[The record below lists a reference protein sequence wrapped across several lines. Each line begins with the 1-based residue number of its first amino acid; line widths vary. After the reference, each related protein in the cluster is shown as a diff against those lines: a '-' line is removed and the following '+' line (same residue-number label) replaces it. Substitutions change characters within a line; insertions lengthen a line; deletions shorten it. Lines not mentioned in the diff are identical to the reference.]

1 MKNGIILAAVM
12 LLAFAGAPAVF
23 GHQPVQEHTTRQVN
37 ASVYF
42 RIGESRIDP
51 TFEDNEFRLGIF
63 TSALSKVLADS
74 NYVVSRLVVVGTA
87 SPDGTLERNLQLAGA
102 RARSLSQYLTNH
114 TSLPS
119 GKIEVVNGG
128 ENWEGLRQMM
138 EASNMPYRTDMLR
151 LMDKYPDNRDARKH
165 AMQYYAD
172 SKPWLWMYEHFFPD
186 LRKGAGGTQGRA
198 TLNRLSRE
206 NWNALRSVICDSEL
220 DDETKRALL
229 DVIDQEPD
237 PGLRMSRLRA
247 LCPDTAAYEVLQ
259 EEIVTGLLTGQST
272 LSSDNWT
279 LLREKVAADSAMP
292 SREAVL
298 RIIDDIPAARGRE
311 QALQSLDEGRPYRYI
326 LDHFFPE
333 LLVSRR
339 AVHPEHIASA
349 PAADS
354 ITTLSAENW
363 RRLRDMIAV
372 SEMPEKESVLY
383 LIDNESD
390 AAVREQKLR
399 VLSDG
404 YAYRYINEVFFPE
417 LLYGISPAAK
427 ENWEQLTLAVRESDM
442 PYKEQILEIVRTTA
456 PGLEREEAIRA
467 LDNGESWRKMGE
479 LLLPELLQGTENV
492 PLTGSGMSFY
502 YELSPNAK
510 ARAAAMTERVESTS
524 VQLQAETP
532 SVTQPA
538 AAATTFRPVFAL
550 KTDLMLWGG
559 VMPGFEMGTW
569 TPNLSAEVYFAH
581 RWSVQAGYTYS
592 NWDAFGSGKG
602 LCAVSAADLE
612 VRAWFGKPSRFKGFY
627 LGVFGTYGQYDVQEG
642 MQGNTGSFWTAGLGA
657 GYLLPLSKH
666 WGLEAEIRGG
676 YRSAQ
681 NQFYDIEP
689 GHDYFNVK
697 TTEGKFSPQLR
708 LQVIYRIGKT
718 QKR

>member
-23 GHQPVQEHTTRQVN
+23 GQQPVQEHTTRQVN

-51 TFEDNEFRLGIF
+51 DFEGNKFRLGIF

-74 NYVVSRLVVVGTA
+74 NYVVSRLVVVGTT

-102 RARSLSQYLTNH
+102 RAAALSQYLTTR
-114 TSLPS
+114 TSLS
-119 GKIEVVNGG
+119 ADKIEVVNGG
-128 ENWEGLRQMM
+128 ENWDGLRRMM
-138 EASNMPYRTDMLR
+138 EASDKLPHRDQMLAF
-151 LMDKYPDNRDARKH
+151 MQIEDRDTRKH
-165 AMQYYAD
+165 KMMYFAD
-172 SKPWLWMYEHFFPD
+172 SKPWLWMYEHFFAQ
-186 LRKGAGGTQGRA
+186 LRIGAGDTQGRA
-198 TLNRLSRE
+198 ALNRLSRE
-206 NWNALRSVICDSEL
+206 NWNALRSVIRDSEL

-247 LCPDTAAYEVLQ
+247 LCPDTAAYGVLQ
-259 EEIVTGLLTGQST
+259 EEIVTGLLTESSA

-311 QALQSLDEGRPYRYI
+311 QALQSLDGGRSYRYI

-333 LLVSRR
+333 LLVSHRE
-339 AVHPEHIASA
+339 AHPEHIASA
-349 PAADS
+349 LVTDS
-354 ITTLSAENW
+354 VTTLSAENW

-372 SEMPEKESVLY
+372 SEMSDKASVLY

-399 VLSDG
+399 AFSDG

-427 ENWEQLTLAVRESDM
+427 ENWERLTQAVSESDM
-442 PYKEQILEIVRTTA
+442 PYKEQILEIIRTTA

-467 LDNGESWRKMGE
+467 LDGGESWRKMGD

-502 YELSPNAK
+502 YELSPKAK
-510 ARAAAMTERVESTS
+510 ARAAAMTERIEPTS
-524 VQLQAETP
+524 VQPQAETP
-532 SVTQPA
+532 SVTQSA
-538 AAATTFRPVFAL
+538 AAVTTFRPVFAL

-569 TPNLSAEVYFAH
+569 TPNLSAEVYFAR
-581 RWSVQAGYTYS
+581 RWSAQAGYAYS
-592 NWDAFGSGKG
+592 NWNAFGSGKG
-602 LCAVSAADLE
+602 LYAMSAVDLE

-642 MQGNTGSFWTAGLGA
+642 TQGNTGSFWTAGLGA

-676 YRSAQ
+676 YSSAQ
-681 NQFYDIEP
+681 NQLYDIEP
-689 GHDYFNVK
+689 GHDYFNGK
-697 TTEGKFSPQLR
+697 STEGKFSPQLR
-708 LQVIYRIGKT
+708 LQVVYRIGKT